1 VVVVVIKEMVFVKG
15 GGGRGPVSTQ
25 GTYPAPSGEQEPQNV
40 SENISDN
47 GGGNVSAADVAA
59 TINNQNDEQANDKVV
74 NSHNALHFAVLDE
87 NPVSLLEGNP
97 NHSLNSFNTSLA
109 KYASNQENCDV
120 GDNNAADRKK
130 SSNDS
135 NGESVANASSM
146 KDTHEANMV
155 VGKGV
160 DDGLVV
166 DEGSGG
172 DSGVGS
178 SCSSS
183 NKSATPQ
190 ASGPSREPSESKR
203 SSHSSLLRLF
213 ESKHF
218 DASMAINYLFIT
230 KEPGVLEYIGN
241 RLFSFEDSTVDFY
254 LPQLMNMYI
263 TMHPVAEVLHPYL
276 VQRCRNC
283 VDFSLKCAWL
293 LEAYCCNHKKKS
305 QGARLRTLILSGDLV
320 PTGNKSNQLESR
332 TAWKTSF
339 RGHKCPAVTP
349 KPPAT
354 RDLLTAPRAHE
365 FHTPTDSHMQSLG
378 GGTSGGSSGIANTHR
393 TQVRTHMRSRS
404 DATGIHHPPP
414 IGLLNL
420 DLELRSRL
428 QLGDITSGR
437 AFDNGCHCFNSQR
450 GVVNQLRGE
459 LHHCTC
465 GAPRLQPQLEFLKAL
480 VNVGRRLAQLPDR
493 EAKTQRL
500 LAELSTLN
508 LNLPAR
514 VWLPHRTPDYS
525 HFVVRIP
532 PQAAS
537 VLNSKDK
544 APFIIYVEVVT
555 VNDLATSPVP
565 KKIQNALRQVKS
577 EEQLPDVE
585 GARGGQFDL
594 DQTVVSAAETGSLN
608 SFCLSPEDADCWS
621 QDDDEITAQYQTL
634 RRIHPD
640 KDTISQMSVESTDS
654 REPIF
659 IAAAEIRRRLSE
671 SVDAPRSRT
680 GFKRDPE
687 DPSASV
693 LKEPWEEK
701 VKRIRSSS
709 PYGNLPTWS
718 LLSVIVKC
726 GDDLR
731 QELLAYQYLTLL
743 QKIWKEEHVPLYVR
757 PYKILVLS
765 DDSGL
770 IEPIL
775 NTVSLHQVKKNS
787 KKTLLEYF
795 LSEFGALNSEEFL
808 CAQRNFVHSC
818 AAYSIVSYLVQV
830 KDRHNGNI
838 LLSNEGHIIH
848 IDYGFILSASPKN
861 LGFENSP
868 FKLTPEFVEVM
879 GGEGGDMFEYFKIL
893 ILQGLVA
900 ARKHEEKFINLVDVM
915 RAGSQLPC
923 FNSSS
928 STVQAMRSRFHIN
941 LTEEKLHTLV
951 DQMVNYSINSLT
963 TKLYDNFQY
972 YTNGIL

>member
-1 VVVVVIKEMVFVKG
+1 MVLAEPAAQSHL
-15 GGGRGPVSTQ
+15 RGIAVEGDGVDEIPTNQQMVTDGDKNEPTNKDKKVTLSVLS
-25 GTYPAPSGEQEPQNV
+25 GTSVHY
-40 SENISDN
+40 
-47 GGGNVSAADVAA
+47 
-59 TINNQNDEQANDKVV
+59 
-74 NSHNALHFAVLDE
+74 AVLDE
-87 NPVSLLEGNP
+87 SPVSVVDTIP
-97 NHSLNSFNTSLA
+97 ITFAQNSGSDIKSYT
-109 KYASNQENCDV
+109 KVDTCSNDAEC
-120 GDNNAADRKK
+120 DRKEGF
-130 SSNDS
+130 SAG
-135 NGESVANASSM
+135 GE
-146 KDTHEANMV
+146 
-155 VGKGV
+155 
-160 DDGLVV
+160 
-166 DEGSGG
+166 
-172 DSGVGS
+172 DSGIGS

-190 ASGPSREPSESKR
+190 AACASLRGESLVSREGEPKR
-203 SSHSSLLRLF
+203 SHSSLLRLF

-241 RLFSFEDSTVDFY
+241 RLFSFENSDVDFY
-254 LPQLMNMYI
+254 LPQMMNMYI

-276 VQRCRNC
+276 VHRCRNC

-293 LEAYCCNHKKKS
+293 LEAYCSNHKKKS
-305 QGARLRTLILSGDLV
+305 QGSRLRTLILSGDLV
-320 PTGNKSNQLESR
+320 PTGPKSKQLESR

-349 KPPAT
+349 KQQTPG
-354 RDLLTAPRAHE
+354 DLLTAPRPHE
-365 FHTPTDSHMQSLG
+365 FHTPDSGVGSGAGSMTAS
-378 GGTSGGSSGIANTHR
+378 TSTSSR
-393 TQVRTHMRSRS
+393 TAVRTHMRSRS

-414 IGLLNL
+414 IGLMMNPA
-420 DLELRSRL
+420 DLELRPRL
-428 QLGDITSGR
+428 QLGDISSGR
-437 AFDNGCHCFNSQR
+437 AFDNGCCCFESQR

-459 LHHCTC
+459 QNFCVC
-465 GAPRLQPQLEFLKAL
+465 GAPRLQPQLEFLKNL
-480 VNVGRRLAQLPDR
+480 VSIGRRLAQLPDR
-493 EAKTQRL
+493 EAKTARL
-500 LAELSTLN
+500 LAELSALN

-525 HFVVRIP
+525 HFIVRIP

-544 APFIIYVEVVT
+544 APFIIYVEVVS
-555 VNDLATSPVP
+555 VSDLTTSPVP
-565 KKIQNALRQVKS
+565 KKMQNALRQVKS

-585 GARGGQFDL
+585 SRTEFDEAFSSPNATAIL
-594 DQTVVSAAETGSLN
+594 TDTGSLN
-608 SFCLSPEDADCWS
+608 SFGLAAGEEADCWS

-634 RRIHPD
+634 RRIQD

-671 SVDAPRSRT
+671 LVDRPSYRT

-701 VKRIRSSS
+701 VKRIKASS
-709 PYGNLPTWS
+709 PYGNLANWN

-731 QELLAYQYLTLL
+731 QELLAYQYLSLL

-765 DDSGL
+765 NDSGI

-787 KKTLLEYF
+787 QKTLLEYF
-795 LSEFGALNSEEFL
+795 LGEFGALNSEEFL
-808 CAQRNFVHSC
+808 CAQRNFVQSC
-818 AAYSIVSYLVQV
+818 AAYCIVSYLIQV

-838 LLSNEGHIIH
+838 LVDNEGHIIH

-951 DQMVNYSINSLT
+951 DQMVQYSINSLT

>member
-1 VVVVVIKEMVFVKG
+1 MVHIDSVPPGDGKTSHEEDVNIVRDRTSDEGSNVVPTVTADNVVDHNHMVNKLV
-15 GGGRGPVSTQ
+15 PVH
-25 GTYPAPSGEQEPQNV
+25 Y
-40 SENISDN
+40 
-47 GGGNVSAADVAA
+47 
-59 TINNQNDEQANDKVV
+59 
-74 NSHNALHFAVLDE
+74 AVLDE
-87 NPVSLLEGNP
+87 VPVSLVEGNP
-97 NHSLNSFNTSLA
+97 DHCHSLFRKDVLD
-109 KYASNQENCDV
+109 QENCD
-120 GDNNAADRKK
+120 DSAPAAVK
-130 SSNDS
+130 
-135 NGESVANASSM
+135 
-146 KDTHEANMV
+146 
-155 VGKGV
+155 
-160 DDGLVV
+160 LV
-166 DEGSGG
+166 EGSTTDKVHLEGDGFSHQQASTTMTSGIAIGG

-190 ASGPSREPSESKR
+190 ASGSSKETSESKR
-203 SSHSSLLRLF
+203 SHSSLLRLF

-241 RLFSFEDSTVDFY
+241 RLFSFEDSCVDFY
-254 LPQLMNMYI
+254 LPQMMNMYI

-276 VQRCRNC
+276 VLRCRNC

-320 PTGNKSNQLESR
+320 PTGTKSKHLESR

-339 RGHKCPAVTP
+339 RGHKAPNITP
-349 KPPAT
+349 KPTP
-354 RDLLTAPRAHE
+354 DLLTAPRPHE
-365 FHTPTDSHMQSLG
+365 FHAADDPNPHGRQVTAT
-378 GGTSGGSSGIANTHR
+378 NTHR
-393 TQVRTHMRSRS
+393 SQVRTHMRSRS

-414 IGLLNL
+414 IGLLNP
-420 DLELRSRL
+420 DFAELRSRL

-437 AFDNGCHCFNSQR
+437 AFDNGCQCFESPR
-450 GVVNQLRGE
+450 GVKQLRGGDQS
-459 LHHCTC
+459 HCTC
-465 GAPRLQPQLEFLKAL
+465 GAPRLQPQHEFLKAL
-480 VNVGRRLAQLPDR
+480 VSIGRRLAQLPDR
-493 EAKTQRL
+493 ETKTQRL

-514 VWLPHRTPDYS
+514 VWLPYRTPEFT

-565 KKIQNALRQVKS
+565 RKIQNALRQVKS

-585 GARGGQFDL
+585 GQFDPAGL
-594 DQTVVSAAETGSLN
+594 DTCYPQEVNQTVLSAAETGSLN
-608 SFCLSPEDADCWS
+608 SFCLSPDADCWS
-621 QDDDEITAQYQTL
+621 QDDDDITAQYQTM
-634 RRIHPD
+634 RHIHPD
-640 KDTISQMSVESTDS
+640 KDTISQMSMESTDS

-671 SVDAPRSRT
+671 SVDAPRTRK

-693 LKEPWEEK
+693 LKEPWPEK
-701 VKRIRSSS
+701 VKRIRSGS
-709 PYGNLPTWS
+709 PYGNLPNWN

-787 KKTLLEYF
+787 QKTLLEYF

-818 AAYSIVSYLVQV
+818 AAYSIVSYLIQV

-838 LLSNEGHIIH
+838 LLDNEGHIIH

-900 ARKHEEKFINLVDVM
+900 ARKHEEKFINVVDVM

-923 FNSSS
+923 FNSNS

-951 DQMVNYSINSLT
+951 DQMVHYSINSLT

>member
-1 VVVVVIKEMVFVKG
+1 MVYVM
-15 GGGRGPVSTQ
+15 T
-25 GTYPAPSGEQEPQNV
+25 PSCASKAAQE
-40 SENISDN
+40 
-47 GGGNVSAADVAA
+47 
-59 TINNQNDEQANDKVV
+59 DEQLVRDKISEDGGVGNAAILVEDDVGHANAVKSLVPV
-74 NSHNALHFAVLDE
+74 HYAVLDE
-87 NPVSLLEGNP
+87 TPVCAVERNPDHCLYVNSIGKDVVDQANCSRVVPKDKDRNRTLMRDHCSKEGCS
-97 NHSLNSFNTSLA
+97 HNTDVEVVDQAIAVDDHGSVD
-109 KYASNQENCDV
+109 KGDDITVV
-120 GDNNAADRKK
+120 GDSTA
-130 SSNDS
+130 
-135 NGESVANASSM
+135 
-146 KDTHEANMV
+146 
-155 VGKGV
+155 
-160 DDGLVV
+160 V
-166 DEGSGG
+166 DEVDGETGVGEHGFAG

-218 DASMAINYLFIT
+218 DSSMAVNYLFST
-230 KEPGVLEYIGN
+230 KEPGILEYIGN
-241 RLFSFEDSTVDFY
+241 RLFSFEDSFVDFY
-254 LPQLMNMYI
+254 LPQIMNMYI

-276 VQRCRNC
+276 VLRCRNC

-320 PTGNKSNQLESR
+320 PTGTKSKHLESR

-339 RGHKCPAVTP
+339 RGHKCPSITP
-349 KPPAT
+349 KPTP
-354 RDLLTAPRAHE
+354 DLLTAPRPHE
-365 FHTPTDSHMQSLG
+365 FHTPDSHPQG
-378 GGTSGGSSGIANTHR
+378 GGVASTHR
-393 TQVRTHMRSRS
+393 SQVRTHMRSRS

-414 IGLLNL
+414 IGLLNP

-437 AFDNGCHCFNSQR
+437 AFDNGCQCFNSQR
-450 GVVNQLRGE
+450 GVVNQLRGDI
-459 LHHCTC
+459 HHCTC
-465 GAPRLQPQLEFLKAL
+465 GAPRLHPQLEFLKAL
-480 VNVGRRLAQLPDR
+480 VSIGRRLAQLPDR
-493 EAKTQRL
+493 ESKTQRL

-514 VWLPHRTPDYS
+514 VWLPHRTPEFS

-577 EEQLPDVE
+577 EEQLPDAAE
-585 GARGGQFDL
+585 NQFDSML
-594 DQTVVSAAETGSLN
+594 DQTVVSAETASLN

-621 QDDDEITAQYQTL
+621 QDDDEISAQYQTL
-634 RRIHPD
+634 RRIHQD
-640 KDTISQMSVESTDS
+640 KDTISQMSMESTDS

-671 SVDAPRSRT
+671 SVDAPRSRN
-680 GFKRDPE
+680 GFQRDPE

-701 VKRIRSSS
+701 VKRIRSAS
-709 PYGNLPTWS
+709 PYGNLPNWN

-765 DDSGL
+765 NDSGL

-795 LSEFGALNSEEFL
+795 LAEFGALNSEEFL

-818 AAYSIVSYLVQV
+818 AAYSIVSYLIQV

-838 LLSNEGHIIH
+838 LLDNEGHIIH

-923 FNSSS
+923 FNSNS

-951 DQMVNYSINSLT
+951 DQMVQYSINSLT
-963 TKLYDNFQY
+963 TK
-972 YTNGIL
+972 

>member
-1 VVVVVIKEMVFVKG
+1 MVLVEPAAAALPHLHG
-15 GGGRGPVSTQ
+15 ATVQ
-25 GTYPAPSGEQEPQNV
+25 GKSADG
-40 SENISDN
+40 ISANQKMVMD
-47 GGGNVSAADVAA
+47 GDKTDAAD
-59 TINNQNDEQANDKVV
+59 NNKQL
-74 NSHNALHFAVLDE
+74 ALSVLSTTTVHYAVLDE
-87 NPVSLLEGNP
+87 SPVTIVDTIPITFAE
-97 NHSLNSFNTSLA
+97 NSGCDIKSDDRNIIC
-109 KYASNQENCDV
+109 SNVVEC
-120 GDNNAADRKK
+120 DRKEG
-130 SSNDS
+130 
-135 NGESVANASSM
+135 GE
-146 KDTHEANMV
+146 
-155 VGKGV
+155 
-160 DDGLVV
+160 
-166 DEGSGG
+166 
-172 DSGVGS
+172 DSGIGS

-190 ASGPSREPSESKR
+190 AAATGLREDCILTRNLEPKR
-203 SSHSSLLRLF
+203 SHSSLLRLF

-218 DASMAINYLFIT
+218 NASMAINYLFIT

-241 RLFSFEDSTVDFY
+241 RLFSFENSDVDFY
-254 LPQLMNMYI
+254 LPQMMNMYI

-276 VQRCRNC
+276 VHRCRNC

-293 LEAYCCNHKKKS
+293 LEAYCSNHKKKS
-305 QGARLRTLILSGDLV
+305 QGSRLRTLILSGDLV
-320 PTGNKSNQLESR
+320 PTGPKTKHLESR

-339 RGHKCPAVTP
+339 RGYKCPPVTP
-349 KPPAT
+349 KQPTPGN
-354 RDLLTAPRAHE
+354 LLTAPRPHE
-365 FHTPTDSHMQSLG
+365 FHTQD
-378 GGTSGGSSGIANTHR
+378 SGISIGAGSISASTCTTSR
-393 TQVRTHMRSRS
+393 SAVRTHMRSRS

-414 IGLLNL
+414 IGLMMNAT
-420 DLELRSRL
+420 DLELRPRL
-428 QLGDITSGR
+428 QLGDISSGR
-437 AFDNGCHCFNSQR
+437 AFDNGCLCFESQR

-459 LHHCTC
+459 QNFCVC
-465 GAPRLQPQLEFLKAL
+465 GAPRLQPQLEFLKNL
-480 VNVGRRLAQLPDR
+480 VSIGRRLAQLADR
-493 EAKTQRL
+493 EAKTARL
-500 LAELSTLN
+500 LAELSALN

-544 APFIIYVEVVT
+544 APFIIYVEVVS
-555 VNDLATSPVP
+555 VSDLTTSPVP
-565 KKIQNALRQVKS
+565 KKMQNALRQVKS

-585 GARGGQFDL
+585 TRAQFDEACFSSP
-594 DQTVVSAAETGSLN
+594 SAAANLAETGSLN
-608 SFCLSPEDADCWS
+608 SFGLTVGEEADCWS

-634 RRIHPD
+634 RRIQD

-659 IAAAEIRRRLSE
+659 IAAAEIRRRLSQL
-671 SVDAPRSRT
+671 VDGPRYRT

-701 VKRIRSSS
+701 VKRIKASS
-709 PYGNLPTWS
+709 PYGNLANWN

-731 QELLAYQYLTLL
+731 QELLAYQYLSLL

-765 DDSGL
+765 NDSGI

-787 KKTLLEYF
+787 QKTLLQYF
-795 LSEFGALNSEEFL
+795 LGEFGALNSEEFL
-808 CAQRNFVHSC
+808 CAQRNFVQSC
-818 AAYSIVSYLVQV
+818 AAYCIVSYLIQV

-838 LLSNEGHIIH
+838 LVDNEGHIIH

-951 DQMVNYSINSLT
+951 DQMVQYSINSLT

>member
-1 VVVVVIKEMVFVKG
+1 MVHVDSVSPSDDGKVSQKEDARLV
-15 GGGRGPVSTQ
+15 RDR
-25 GTYPAPSGEQEPQNV
+25 N
-40 SENISDN
+40 SDE
-47 GGGNVSAADVAA
+47 GSAAVETVTAD
-59 TINNQNDEQANDKVV
+59 NVV
-74 NSHNALHFAVLDE
+74 NLDHMVNKIVPVHYAVLDE
-87 NPVSLLEGNP
+87 VPVSLVEANPGNY
-97 NHSLNSFNTSLA
+97 HSLSGKDVLKQVKCDFTDSLSNVATVKSA
-109 KYASNQENCDV
+109 KDATAGEEDVEGAGSNPQETP
-120 GDNNAADRKK
+120 KTMT
-130 SSNDS
+130 
-135 NGESVANASSM
+135 NGAV
-146 KDTHEANMV
+146 
-155 VGKGV
+155 
-160 DDGLVV
+160 
-166 DEGSGG
+166 GG
-172 DSGVGS
+172 DSGIGS

-190 ASGPSREPSESKR
+190 GSGSSRETSESKR
-203 SSHSSLLRLF
+203 SHSSLLRLF

-230 KEPGVLEYIGN
+230 KEPGVLEYISN
-241 RLFSFEDSTVDFY
+241 RLFSFEESCVDFY
-254 LPQLMNMYI
+254 LPQMMNMYI

-276 VQRCRNC
+276 VLRCRNC

-320 PTGNKSNQLESR
+320 PTGTKSKHLESR

-339 RGHKCPAVTP
+339 RGHKAPNISP
-349 KPPAT
+349 KPTP
-354 RDLLTAPRAHE
+354 DLLTAPRPHE
-365 FHTPTDSHMQSLG
+365 FHAAEDFNPHGRKLTTA
-378 GGTSGGSSGIANTHR
+378 GTQRS
-393 TQVRTHMRSRS
+393 QVRTHMRSRS

-414 IGLLNL
+414 IGLLNP
-420 DLELRSRL
+420 DFAELRSRL

-437 AFDNGCHCFNSQR
+437 AFDNGCQCFESPR
-450 GVVNQLRGE
+450 GVVKQLRGGDQS
-459 LHHCTC
+459 HCTC

-480 VNVGRRLAQLPDR
+480 VSIGRRLAQLPDR
-493 EAKTQRL
+493 ETKTQRL

-514 VWLPHRTPDYS
+514 VWLPHRTPEFS

-555 VNDLATSPVP
+555 VTDLATSPVP
-565 KKIQNALRQVKS
+565 IKIQNALRQVKS
-577 EEQLPDVE
+577 EEQLPDVDSA
-585 GARGGQFDL
+585 GL
-594 DQTVVSAAETGSLN
+594 DTCYPQDANQTVLSAAETGSLN
-608 SFCLSPEDADCWS
+608 SFCLNPEDADIWS
-621 QDDDEITAQYQTL
+621 QDDDDITAQYQTM
-634 RRIHPD
+634 RHIHPD
-640 KDTISQMSVESTDS
+640 KDTISQMSIESTDS

-671 SVDAPRSRT
+671 SVDAPRSRN

-693 LKEPWEEK
+693 LKEPWPEK
-701 VKRIRSSS
+701 VKRIRSGS
-709 PYGNLPTWS
+709 PYGNLPNWN

-765 DDSGL
+765 NDSGL

-787 KKTLLEYF
+787 QKTLLEYF

-818 AAYSIVSYLVQV
+818 AAYSIVSYLIQV

-838 LLSNEGHIIH
+838 LLDNEGHIIH

-923 FNSSS
+923 FNSNS

-941 LTEEKLHTLV
+941 LTEEKLHALV
-951 DQMVNYSINSLT
+951 DQMVHYSINSLT